1 MGEPQSIWFFPLL
14 ITGSYDR
21 DAMSCSPRKL
31 LPLTV
36 KVKNRKQQAN
46 WWANPTLMLGVP
58 ANSCMVGDSC
68 CAFSDLQG
76 YTIFCLCLSWSLW
89 GPASGVV
96 RELPEYGC
104 AGMCFHLIL
113 SGSYLSNKTA
123 GYAQITWEETQE
135 RWRLPFI
142 TNKDTILFSTSSSGT
157 DTGQAYVPSLTFLSS
172 FFLSNQR
179 RLIFKWHRNLC
190 VLMGPY
196 CISIHG
202 YVFESN

>member
-1 MGEPQSIWFFPLL
+1 MSKSHTDVRCPRRLL
-14 ITGSYDR
+14 HGR
-21 DAMSCSPRKL
+21 RQL
-31 LPLTV
+31 LCIFWP
-36 KVKNRKQQAN
+36 A
-46 WWANPTLMLGVP
+46 GVHYLL
-58 ANSCMVGDSC
+58 
-68 CAFSDLQG
+68 F
-76 YTIFCLCLSWSLW
+76 ICLSWSLW

-96 RELPEYGC
+96 WELPEYGC

-157 DTGQAYVPSLTFLSS
+157 DTGQAYVPSLPFLSS
-172 FFLSNQR
+172 FMLSNQR